1 MPDAADRRAADHL
14 LKRQAIQIAAM
25 LPDDTVDALAVL
37 EYARSLLCD
46 FLGNSAPDERKVVP
60 FVQKSG

>member
-1 MPDAADRRAADHL
+1 
-14 LKRQAIQIAAM
+14 M